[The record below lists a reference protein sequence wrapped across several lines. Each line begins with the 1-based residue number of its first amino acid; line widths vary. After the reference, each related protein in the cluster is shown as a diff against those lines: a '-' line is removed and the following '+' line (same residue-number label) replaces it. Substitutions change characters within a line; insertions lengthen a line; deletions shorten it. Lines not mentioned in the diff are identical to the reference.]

1 MMMTKRKAVLIT
13 GSFFITLILIRII
26 WAFLQAS
33 PDHPRAVRGELDL
46 RGFDFT
52 KDRTVTLDGGWEFY
66 PGKLVMQS
74 DSSTISSGEGRL
86 FIQVPGKWDS
96 SISSH
101 NSPYGYG
108 SYRLRVMVNPDKE
121 LTYGVRV
128 SNVRTSSE
136 LYVNDRL
143 LAREGQPAK
152 IKHQYTAR
160 SLPYTAAFKAD
171 TGEIDIVI
179 QVANYDNSLQGGLV
193 GSIKFG
199 SEHAVDKEVG
209 FSINMQVVVCVVLLI
224 HALYALI
231 LYLIGT
237 RQKTLIYF
245 FMLVISAVVMTLLDD
260 DKLLLVWLPAINY
273 EWSIKLVLLSFIGV
287 GAFLLQF
294 AKSLF
299 PEHAQNRVFRWF
311 LVLCVIAALLIVFLP
326 ARYGLSALA
335 VYYTL
340 DLLACLYFLML
351 SLRTALK
358 SDKNA
363 IYLVIGLISVL
374 TNIIGGYLKGLLDMG
389 YYPIDLIVAFLAF
402 ASFWFK
408 RYFHNSNQTV
418 KLAEKLQKAD
428 KLKDDFLANTSHELR
443 NPLHGIL
450 NIAQTVLDTGIKDQ
464 DDKNKENMKL
474 LISVGKRM
482 SYMLNDLLD
491 MTRLQE
497 NGISLHI
504 ESVRVQGVA
513 SGVTDMLRFM
523 TEGKPIRIVNDI
535 PANFPSAMA
544 DENRLTQILFNL
556 LHNAVKYTDQGH
568 ITIKAEV
575 KEGKV
580 NIVVADTGIGIDLET
595 QQRMFAPYE
604 QGDSGI
610 TAIGGGL
617 GLGLSI
623 CKKLVELHGSTL
635 EVDSTPGQ
643 GSVFSFMLPLS
654 DASFRQFDPEAIAPG
669 SAMYAE
675 AAVAAASEP
684 CGDYTGLESETDSD
698 RPNILVIDDDAVNL
712 KILSH
717 LLVSEK
723 YTVVTAASGREA
735 LAVLDTREWD
745 LIIADIMM
753 PHMSGYEF
761 SRFIRERFSVS
772 ELPILLLTARSRPE
786 DIEMGFL
793 HGAND
798 YVTKPV
804 DAMELKSRVRALT
817 GLKQSVRERL
827 RMEAAWLQAQI
838 QPHFLYNTLNSIA
851 ALSEIDHDKMSA
863 LLEAFGRYL
872 RASFD
877 FRNLQ
882 RFVPLDHELGLVR
895 SYLYIEKERF
905 EDRLTIRWE
914 ADSGLHLLV
923 PPLCIQPLVENAI
936 RHGLL
941 SRDEG
946 GEIHI
951 RITQKEHE
959 AEISV
964 ADNGIGMDEETV
976 KRVLDSRLEGR
987 AGVGLFNTDRRLKQI
1002 YGTGLQIRSVPN
1014 QGTIVRFIVPKI
1026 RGKKG

>member
-1 MMMTKRKAVLIT
+1 MMTKRKAVLIT
-13 GSFFITLILIRII
+13 GSFFITLFLIRII

-33 PDHPRAVRGELDL
+33 PEHPRAVRGELDL

-52 KDRTVTLDGGWEFY
+52 KDRTVTVDGEWEFY
-66 PGKLVMQS
+66 PGKFVMQS
-74 DSSTISSGEGRL
+74 ESNTISSEEGRM
-86 FIQVPGKWDS
+86 FIHVPGKWNLS
-96 SISSH
+96 LSAN

-108 SYRLRVMVNPDKE
+108 SYRLRVKVNPDNE
-121 LTYGVRV
+121 LTYGIRV

-136 LYVNDRL
+136 LYVNDRF

-152 IKHQYTAR
+152 IKQQYTAR
-160 SLPYTAAFKAD
+160 SMPYTATFKAD

-179 QVANYDNSLQGGLV
+179 QVANYDNSIRGGVV

-199 SEHAVDKEVG
+199 SELAVEKEVG
-209 FSINMQVVVCVVLLI
+209 FSINMQLAVSVVLI
-224 HALYALI
+224 IQALYAFI
-231 LYLIGT
+231 LYVIGT
-237 RQKTLIYF
+237 RQKALIYF
-245 FMLVISAVVMTLLDD
+245 FMLVVSAVVMTLLDD

-294 AKSLF
+294 AKSLL
-299 PEHAQNRVFRWF
+299 PEHAENRVFRWF
-311 LVLCVIAALLIVFLP
+311 PLLCLIATLLIVFLP
-326 ARYGLSALA
+326 ARYALSALA
-335 VYYTL
+335 VYYTI
-340 DLLACLYFLML
+340 DLLACLYCLMF

-363 IYLVIGLISVL
+363 IYLVVGLTCVL
-374 TNIIGGYLKGLLDMG
+374 TNIIGGYLKSLLDMG

-408 RYFHNSNQTV
+408 RYSDTFAQTAE
-418 KLAEKLQKAD
+418 LAEKLQKAD

-491 MTRLQE
+491 MTRLRE
-497 NGISLHI
+497 NGIRLHI
-504 ESVRVQGVA
+504 GSVHVQGVA

-523 TEGKPIRIVNDI
+523 TEGKSIRIVSDI
-535 PANFPSAMA
+535 PDNFPSVMA

-568 ITIKAEV
+568 IIIKGEV
-575 KEGKV
+575 KDGKA

-604 QGDSGI
+604 QGDPGI

-623 CKKLVELHGSTL
+623 CKQLVELHGSTL
-635 EVDSTPGQ
+635 EVNSIPGN
-643 GSVFSFMLPLS
+643 GSVFSFTLQLS
-654 DASFRQFDPEAIAPG
+654 DSSIRHYEKAMIAPVSGVYEEAVVSASFGLR
-669 SAMYAE
+669 
-675 AAVAAASEP
+675 
-684 CGDYTGLESETDSD
+684 GDISKLESATGSD

-712 KILSH
+712 SIMSN
-717 LLVSEK
+717 LLTSEK
-723 YTVVTAASGREA
+723 YKVVTAASGRDA
-735 LAVLDTREWD
+735 LAILNTREWD
-745 LIIADIMM
+745 LIITDIMM
-753 PHMSGYEF
+753 PRMSGYELT
-761 SRFIRERFSVS
+761 RIIRERFSVS

-786 DIEMGFL
+786 DIDTGFL
-793 HGAND
+793 SGAND
-798 YVTKPV
+798 YLRKPV
-804 DAMELKSRVRALT
+804 DALELKSRVRALT
-817 GLKQSVRERL
+817 ELRQSVRERL

-838 QPHFLYNTLNSIA
+838 QPHFLFNTLNSIA
-851 ALSEIDHDKMSA
+851 ALSEIDNEKMRA
-863 LLEAFGRYL
+863 LLGEFGHYL

-877 FRNLQ
+877 FRNLE
-882 RFVPLDHELGLVR
+882 RLVPLENELGLVR

-905 EDRLTIRWE
+905 EDRINIRWDVD
-914 ADSGLHLLV
+914 ARIHLQV

-941 SRDEG
+941 SRVEG

-951 RITQKEHE
+951 RITAKEHE

-964 ADNGIGMDEETV
+964 TDNGIGMDEETV
-976 KRVLDSRLEGR
+976 RRVLDSRLDVK
-987 AGVGLFNTDRRLKQI
+987 AGIGLYNTDRRLKQL
-1002 YGTGLQIRSVPN
+1002 YGKGLLIRSVPN
-1014 QGTIVRFIVPKI
+1014 QGTIVSFVVSK
-1026 RGKKG
+1026 